1 MPGAGSLRAVNCLYN
16 VAPKDGTTIA
26 TFARN
31 MPLMGLLGG
40 NSNVQFD
47 PRRLTWLGSTSS
59 FTNDAYILLVRKD
72 APGKSIEGARRTDFP
87 ALGLAATAAGAT
99 GNDLPLTLP
108 GP

>member
-1 MPGAGSLRAVNCLYN
+1 MPGAGSLRAVNYLYN

-40 NSNVQFD
+40 NPNVQFD

-59 FTNDAYILLVRKD
+59 FPNDAYILLVRKD
-72 APGKSIEGARRTDFP
+72 APGKSIQEARRPPFP
-87 ALGLAATAAGAT
+87 PPPPPPPPHQPT
-99 GNDLPLTLP
+99 
-108 GP
+108 